1 MFLLLLIRGGNMN
14 SNLIETIEFPK
25 GNPNKRVSFFYDDNA
40 FPPWEEEYFGQLI
53 TFHSRYTIGTRHS
66 YTNPNNF
73 LTQLLSDQLDSE
85 KLAEETI
92 DQIYKN
98 YNYKLRETHNAIVDM
113 LEENYIFLPVFMLD
127 HSGITISTCSFND
140 PWDSGQI
147 GWIYISKKQAA
158 DELGLSG
165 SELIKAAKDK
175 MRSIVEYYDNYLC
188 GNVFGF
194 RFEELKP
201 EPGPVRPLKKRKV
214 SFIETD
220 SCWGFIGDYDEVKE
234 SVLKDL
240 GLAF

>member
-1 MFLLLLIRGGNMN
+1 MSGD
-14 SNLIETIEFPK
+14 LIETLEFPK
-25 GNPNKRVSFFYDDNA
+25 ENPNKRVSFFYDEEA
-40 FPPWEEEYFGQLI
+40 LSPWEEERFGRLI
-53 TFHSRYTIGTRHS
+53 TFHSRYNIGEQHS
-66 YTNPNNF
+66 YTNPTNF
-73 LTQLLSDQLDSE
+73 LTELFSEQLGSE
-85 KLAEETI
+85 ELAEETLAQISKNCDYSLRKIHNVVI
-92 DQIYKN
+92 DK
-98 YNYKLRETHNAIVDM
+98 
-113 LEENYIFLPVFMLD
+113 LEENYIILPVFMLD
-127 HSGITISTCSFND
+127 HSGITISTTSFND

-147 GWIYISKKQAA
+147 GWIYVSKKQAA

-175 MRSIVEYYDNYLC
+175 MRSVIEYYDNYLR

-214 SFIETD
+214 GFIETD

-240 GLAF
+240 GLAS